1 MPQTNADNRPWADE
15 APDADVAR
23 STHSPA
29 AVSPT
34 GSRPPSGGPEYD
46 LWLTNRVLADLGPC
60 RDPDDLLQR
69 LRPLVQELFP
79 HDATL
84 VATVERD
91 PAGGLALRVA
101 AAHGLNGQIAHL
113 PDPLPSAALIDPWA
127 LDAGPLHVP
136 DLAASSLHVAD
147 LFAGAGMRSLLSIP
161 LDGSPDGQA
170 AAVLLLAH
178 REPGGFAGVRDESL
192 AQLRRA
198 VAVPLANALHL
209 AGHRRER
216 EEAQATAQQLW
227 DLLGADVDLATALP
241 RLLTEALR
249 ITRADAG
256 TIMEVVPE
264 NAALYVRASRGMHTQ
279 STADAQLPWGTRE
292 VGPAAGWRGA
302 QVLPDLALPGGP
314 PLIAAAAAEGFT
326 TYMGLPVRADG
337 KDALLGLLNLYW
349 RDAGPDLSPERQD
362 LLENLSRAIAAVLER
377 RALAARIAT
386 CDRVIDQFHA
396 HKTRLQSLM
405 GHQMRTPITSIAGF
419 AQLMLRRA
427 PDPNSAFARYAD
439 TILTEA
445 RRLTCVVDNVL
456 ELSRLEDSLVAMELR
471 AFDLRALLEEIRG
484 DALLQGVTGL
494 GGVTWALPGHL
505 PVVVGDPLRL
515 KQALI
520 ALIRRAHARAPSGA
534 GPIQVTTNVVA
545 QERTRAVD
553 LMLGTPLTGTVV
565 TSDEELM
572 ELIDLRSAVDS
583 QEAQED
589 ELALYTAMQLV
600 DAMGAHLRIE
610 MGATGDACYVVTLPV
625 VEEK

>member
-1 MPQTNADNRPWADE
+1 MN
-15 APDADVAR
+15 
-23 STHSPA
+23 STA
-29 AVSPT
+29 AVSPA
-34 GSRPPSGGPEYD
+34 GGAPPPSGGPEYD

-60 RDPDDLLQR
+60 HDPDDLLQR
-69 LRPLVQELFP
+69 LRPLMQDLFP
-79 HDATL
+79 HDAGL

-91 PAGGLALRVA
+91 PAGELALRLA
-101 AAHGLNGQIAHL
+101 AAHGLNGQVAHL
-113 PDPLPSAALIDPWA
+113 PDPLPPAALIDPWT

-136 DLAASSLHVAD
+136 DLEATSLRVANV
-147 LFAGAGMRSLLSIP
+147 FAGAGMRSLLCIP
-161 LDGSPDGQA
+161 LEGSAGGQT

-192 AQLRRA
+192 AQLRRV

-216 EEAQATAQQLW
+216 EETQATAQQLW
-227 DLLGADVDLATALP
+227 ALLGADVDTATALP
-241 RLLTEALR
+241 RLLAQALR
-249 ITRADAG
+249 IARADAG

-264 NAALYVRASRGMHTQ
+264 NAALYVRAARGMRTQ
-279 STADAQLPWGTRE
+279 STADAQLPWGTRAM
-292 VGPAAGWRGA
+292 GPAAQLRGP
-302 QVLPDLALPGGP
+302 QVLPDLAPPGGP
-314 PLIAAAAAEGFT
+314 PAIAVAPAEGFT
-326 TYMGLPVRADG
+326 VYMGLPVRADG

-349 RDAGPDLSPERQD
+349 RSAAGDLSPERQA
-362 LLENLSRAIAAVLER
+362 LLDNLTRAIATVLER
-377 RALAARIAT
+377 RGLLARVAT

-396 HKTRLQSLM
+396 HKTRLLSLM

-419 AQLMLRRA
+419 AQLMLRRST
-427 PDPNSAFARYAD
+427 DPASPFVRYAD
-439 TILTEA
+439 TILNEA
-445 RRLTCVVDNVL
+445 RRLTFVVDNVL

-471 AFDLRALLEEIRG
+471 AFDLRALLEEMRH
-484 DALLQGVTGL
+484 DSLLQGVTGL
-494 GGVTWALPGHL
+494 GGLAWALPDSL
-505 PVVVGDPLRL
+505 PIVMGDPLRL

-534 GPIQVTTNVVA
+534 GPIQVTAGVVSH
-545 QERTRAVD
+545 ERTHAVD

-565 TSDEELM
+565 TSDEGLM